1 MGWGNDSAPGHEGY
15 LVGLLECD
23 DVRRRGDGFREL
35 TIHDDAEAAKG
46 IFLRWVQVGCA
57 CGWRSPRREAP
68 IGACWWSA
76 YVDAPEWFEEEC
88 RIIWRA
94 HAIATAFAADPQRA
108 RRSFEVVP
116 RDDPRR
122 I

>member
-1 MGWGNDSAPGHEGY
+1 MGWTNDAAPEHEGS
-15 LVGLLECD
+15 LVGLRACD
-23 DVRRRGDGFREL
+23 DARRRGDGFREL
-35 TIHDDAEAAKG
+35 TIHDDADAAKG

-57 CGWRSPRREAP
+57 CGWRSPRLEAP

-88 RIIWRA
+88 RMIWRA
-94 HAIATAFAADPQRA
+94 HAMTTAVTDRVDRRA
-108 RRSFEVVP
+108 LELVP
-116 RDDPRR
+116 RDPRR